1 MGYTLLGTY
10 GYRQRHAAHTLTSTQ
25 QHERH
30 LLPTLALFAVQE
42 LLVGTG
48 GEVHLDRWSP
58 TASPRRG
65 PAAWAR
71 IAGATAAAAHIH

>member
-10 GYRQRHAAHTLTSTQ
+10 GYRQLHAADTLKSTQ

-30 LLPTLALFAVQE
+30 LLPTLAPFAVQE

-48 GEVHLDRWSP
+48 GKVHLDRWSR
-58 TASPRRG
+58 TASPSRS
-65 PAAWAR
+65 PTAWAR